1 MAILFMKHKF
11 TDVIFEI
18 DTEKLGTENRFALKI
33 LQFRFLGRPDRCEE
47 AKEQAE
53 NERSD

>member
-1 MAILFMKHKF
+1 MKHKF